1 MAVPGADDLGGLTGW
16 SVGVMESLGGI
27 GAAIIVAF
35 ENLFPP
41 LPSEIILPLAGFT
54 ASRGNSFGLLEAI
67 LWCTLGSVV
76 GAYMLYG
83 VGALLGRERTRAI
96 MNWLPLVKV
105 SDVEKTEA
113 WFEKN
118 GRWTVLV
125 GRFIPIFRSLISI
138 PAGITRMP
146 LVVFGLLTL
155 VGSAVWNTALIVA
168 GYYLGENWTVIEEYL
183 GWFKYVVIAGVLVLL
198 VWFVVTHLKNRRA
211 RADERSAAL
220 DAAEQSAPPATA
232 GQPTTAGQ
240 PAPRAGQPAPR
251 AEVGQPVPQAD
262 AGPSAS
268 FDAAE
273 RSTPLDGVEGREA
286 APES

>member
-1 MAVPGADDLGGLTGW
+1 MAVTVPGADDLGGLTGW

-76 GAYMLYG
+76 GAYLLYG
-83 VGALLGRERTRAI
+83 IGALLGRERTRAI

-155 VGSAVWNTALIVA
+155 VGSAVWNTALILP

-183 GWFKYVVIAGVLVLL
+183 GWFKYVVIAGVVVLL
-198 VWFVVTHLKNRRA
+198 VWFVVSHLKNRKTQA
-211 RADERSAAL
+211 AEKTAAL
-220 DAAEQSAPPATA
+220 DADGRSAPQATD
-232 GQPTTAGQ
+232 
-240 PAPRAGQPAPR
+240 
-251 AEVGQPVPQAD
+251 GQPVPQAE
-262 AGPSAS
+262 AGPSAP
-268 FDAAE
+268 FDAA
-273 RSTPLDGVEGREA
+273 EGREA